1 MKRALR
7 KEMLATL
14 AAMSAE
20 TVAAKS
26 HQACRRLA
34 DLEEFRS
41 SSTVMIYL
49 PMPRELDTAPL
60 ALAAWQDGKTVVA
73 PRVFWGQRHM
83 IPVLCQS
90 LNDKDLSPGRF
101 GVREPL
107 EGEPWPLE
115 EIDLVVAPALAFDR
129 RGHRLGRGGGFYD
142 RFLASPLLKAAACGL
157 GFAEQV
163 VEELPIADNDHR
175 LDILVTDKEVLRFE
189 HHKSRRAE

>member
-20 TVAAKS
+20 AVAAKS
-26 HQACRRLA
+26 HQACRRVIS
-34 DLEEFRS
+34 LEEFRS
-41 SSTVMIYL
+41 AQTVMIYL
-49 PMPRELDTAPL
+49 PMPREMDTTAL
-60 ALAAWQDGKTVVA
+60 ALTAWQDGKTVVA
-73 PRVFWGQRHM
+73 PRVLWGQRHM
-83 IPVLCQS
+83 VPLLCRS

-115 EIDLVVAPALAFDR
+115 EIDLVVTPALAFDR

-142 RFLASPLLKAAACGL
+142 RFLASPLLKATACGL

-163 VEELPIADNDHR
+163 VDELPVADNDHR
-175 LDILVTDKEVLRFE
+175 LDMLVTDQEVLRFE
-189 HHKSRRAE
+189 HE

>member
-1 MKRALR
+1 MKHALR

-14 AAMSAE
+14 AAMPAK
-20 TVAAKS
+20 TAAAKS
-26 HQACRRLA
+26 HQACQRLIG
-34 DLEEFRS
+34 LEEFRS
-41 SSTVMIYL
+41 AQTVMIYL
-49 PMPRELDTAPL
+49 PMPREVDTTPL

-83 IPVLCQS
+83 VPVLCRT
-90 LNDKDLSPGRF
+90 LRDEDISPGRF

-129 RGHRLGRGGGFYD
+129 KGHRLGRGGGFYD
-142 RFLASPLLKAAACGL
+142 RFLASPLLEATACGL

-163 VEELPIADNDHR
+163 VDDLPVADNDHR

-189 HHKSRRAE
+189 HQ

>member
-20 TVAAKS
+20 TVATKS
-26 HQACRRLA
+26 RQACRRLVG
-34 DLEEFRS
+34 LEEFRS
-41 SSTVMIYL
+41 ASTVMIYL
-49 PMPRELDTAPL
+49 PMPREVDTSPL
-60 ALAAWQDGKTVVA
+60 ALAAWQDSKTVVA
-73 PRVFWGQRHM
+73 PRVFWGQHHM

-90 LNDKDLSPGRF
+90 LDDRDLAPGQF

-115 EIDLVVAPALAFDR
+115 EIDLVVTPALAFDR

-163 VEELPIADNDHR
+163 VDELPAGDNDHP
-175 LDILVTDKEVLRFE
+175 LDLLVTDQDVLRFE
-189 HHKSRRAE
+189 HDTRRRAP

>member
-14 AAMSAE
+14 AAMSPQ

-26 HQACRRLA
+26 LQACRRLT

-41 SSTVMIYL
+41 AQTVMIYL
-49 PMPRELDTAPL
+49 PMPHELDTGAL

-83 IPVLCQS
+83 VPVVCQS

-129 RGHRLGRGGGFYD
+129 QGHRLGRGGGFYD
-142 RFLASPLLKAAACGL
+142 RFLASALLKATACGL

-163 VEELPIADNDHR
+163 VDQLPIADNDRR
-175 LDILVTDKEVLRFE
+175 LDVLVTDKEVLRFD
-189 HHKSRRAE
+189 RQ

>member
-14 AAMSAE
+14 AALSAE

-26 HQACRRLA
+26 RQACHRLIG
-34 DLEEFRS
+34 LEEFRS
-41 SSTVMIYL
+41 AQTVMIYL
-49 PMPRELDTAPL
+49 PMPREVDTAPL

-107 EGEPWPLE
+107 EGEPWPSE
-115 EIDLVVAPALAFDR
+115 EIDLVVTPALAFDR
-129 RGHRLGRGGGFYD
+129 SGHRLGRGGGFYD
-142 RFLASPLLKAAACGL
+142 RFLASPLLKATACGL

-163 VEELPIADNDHR
+163 VDELPVGQNDRR
-175 LDILVTDKEVLRFE
+175 LDVLVTDQEVLRFR
-189 HHKSRRAE
+189 HA